1 MSFLNS
7 LVASAVPILP
17 RRLVWRVARRYIA
30 GVTLEEALAR
40 VQSLAEQ
47 GYSATL
53 DILGEDVGEE
63 ESARLACD
71 AYCNLLEA
79 ISARGV
85 PSGISVKLSQLG
97 ILLSHDLVRQ
107 LLTRVVDRAARLKR
121 FVRID
126 MEDSSLTSVTLD
138 VYKEM
143 RRTHDNVGVVLQSYL
158 RRSVDDLRSLAALK
172 PDVRICK
179 GIYREPPD
187 IAYQDREMVRNSFL
201 ELLERILADGG
212 RAAIATHDKVLV
224 SKSLA
229 RLNDAGASRSSHE
242 FQMLLGVAE
251 GLRSMISSGGWRV
264 RIYVPFGRNWHAY
277 SVRRLRENPDI
288 AGHVLRDL
296 FRKKRGKESAGPI
309 PVALESSTRR

>member
-138 VYKEM
+138 VYREM

-201 ELLERILADGG
+201 ELLERIL
-212 RAAIATHDKVLV
+212 R
-224 SKSLA
+224 
-229 RLNDAGASRSSHE
+229 RR
-242 FQMLLGVAE
+242 
-251 GLRSMISSGGWRV
+251 
-264 RIYVPFGRNWHAY
+264 P
-277 SVRRLRENPDI
+277 VRRDP
-288 AGHVLRDL
+288 
-296 FRKKRGKESAGPI
+296 
-309 PVALESSTRR
+309 